1 MKKIVLCIVCFVVV
15 ISIPLAA
22 FSADHPNCSAVCNMD
37 TDKFRINNPFPGIN
51 VNLSNLGA
59 WTSFRTVLEGMG
71 YQQRNCQEAG
81 CTLYGPNPPV
91 KCSFTPCKFPNTN
104 GQLVSQINVNWVY

>member
-1 MKKIVLCIVCFVVV
+1 
-15 ISIPLAA
+15 
-22 FSADHPNCSAVCNMD
+22 
-37 TDKFRINNPFPGIN
+37 
-51 VNLSNLGA
+51 
-59 WTSFRTVLEGMG
+59 MG